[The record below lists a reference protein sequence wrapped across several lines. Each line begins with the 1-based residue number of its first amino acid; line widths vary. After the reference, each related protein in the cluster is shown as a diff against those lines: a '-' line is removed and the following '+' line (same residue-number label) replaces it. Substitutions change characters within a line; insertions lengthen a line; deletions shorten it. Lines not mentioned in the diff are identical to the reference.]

1 MDLSLSEKDW
11 EARVAYLEEENRFTI
26 DALEMA
32 AAFGDFQSSLLRRR
46 EPLAIIKETESRARK
61 LIPFETAAFYLVNE
75 ANGDFTLAHCEPEL
89 RRNFLQEEI
98 DFLIETGTFAWALRE
113 KRAVWASSRD
123 FQFQMVLH
131 VAATQTRIRGMFV
144 GVLAPGQKNIPGVS
158 LSLLSV
164 ILLSSANALEN
175 FELYRMVLESH
186 DQLENRVR
194 ERTLELGEAN
204 RKLQQEIAEHWQSAE
219 ALQKS
224 EERYRFLVENAPVGI
239 LTVDAAGRIA
249 DVNPMLAHLLGFSSI
264 EGAWGANVLS
274 IPVLADSGLTRD
286 LFACFETKKPGTFER
301 SYVNPQ
307 GQETFL
313 RCHLVPLLDPLRP
326 EIGVQAIVE
335 DISET
340 RRLAARLQ
348 QAQKMEII
356 GTLAGGVAHD
366 LNNILSGLVSY
377 PDLLLM
383 ELPAN
388 DPLGEIALTIKKS
401 GERAA
406 AVVQDLLTLAR
417 RGVAIREVVNLNQ
430 VIEEYFQTPEHKKL
444 ISLYPQ
450 VRFETHL
457 GESLF
462 KISGSPVHL
471 SKLVGNLVSNAAE
484 SMTGSGKVRIE
495 TANICVDKPLQRFEE
510 VKPGEYIVLSVSDDG
525 SGIPAKDLPRIFEP
539 FYTKKVMGRSGTGLG
554 LAVVLGTVKDHK
566 GCIDVH
572 SSEGK
577 GTRFDLY
584 FPINRL
590 EEDKSRKGSL
600 CVEDL
605 RGQEKILVVDDVPE
619 QREIASLILARL
631 GYRMATASSGEEAI
645 VHLQHDPVDLVVLD
659 MILEGGMDG
668 LETYQKILDLHP
680 GQKAILVSGYAE
692 TDRVQQALR
701 LGAGAYVRKPYVLE
715 KIGTAVRKELDKSL
729 LSPNPT

>member
-1 MDLSLSEKDW
+1 MNLSMSVEDW
-11 EARVAYLEEENRFTI
+11 EARVSYLEEVNRFTI
-26 DALEMA
+26 DALETA
-32 AAFGDFQSSLLRRR
+32 ATFGDFQKSLLKRR
-46 EPLAIIKETESRARK
+46 EPLAIIKETENRAKK

-75 ANGDFTLAHCEPEL
+75 ANGDFSLADCEPEI
-89 RRNFLQEEI
+89 RKDFLQEEI
-98 DFLIETGTFAWALRE
+98 DFLIENGTFAWALRE

-123 FQFQMVLH
+123 FQFQMLLQ

-144 GVLAPGQKNIPGVS
+144 GVLAPGKKNIPGVS

-194 ERTLELGEAN
+194 DRTLELAEAN
-204 RKLQQEIAEHWQSAE
+204 KKLQQEIAEHRQSAE

-224 EERYRFLVENAPVGI
+224 EERYRLLVENAPVGI

-264 EGAWGANVLS
+264 KDAWGVNVLS
-274 IPVLADSGLTRD
+274 VPVLADSGLTRD
-286 LFACFETKKPGTFER
+286 LFACFENKKTGIFER

-313 RCHLVPLLDPLRP
+313 RYHLVPLLDPLRP

-348 QAQKMEII
+348 QAQKMEVI

-457 GESLF
+457 GASLC

-495 TANICVDKPLQRFEE
+495 TANIYVDKPLQRFEE
-510 VKPGEYIVLSVSDDG
+510 VKPGEYILLSISDDG

-572 SSEGK
+572 SSAGK

-590 EEDKSRKGSL
+590 EEDKTRKNPL
-600 CVEDL
+600 RLEDL
-605 RGQEKILVVDDVPE
+605 RGQEKILVVDDVAE
-619 QREIASLILARL
+619 QREIASQILSRL
-631 GYRMATASSGEEAI
+631 GYRMTTASSGEEA
-645 VHLQHDPVDLVVLD
+645 VACLGNDPVDLVVLD

-668 LETYQKILDLHP
+668 LETYRKILDLRP
-680 GQKAILVSGYAE
+680 DQKAILVSGYAE
-692 TDRVQQALR
+692 TERVQQALR
-701 LGAGAYVRKPYVLE
+701 LGAGAYVRKPYALE
-715 KIGTAVRKELDKSL
+715 KIGEAVRKELDKNPP
-729 LSPNPT
+729 SPPPP